1 MKRFYLPLLTLVLA
15 VSCAKETTVEETKE
29 TEGYETEADL
39 DHSVVQGEA
48 IVRFSDEMVS
58 LIEEDLSQGKIVT
71 RSMGLNQALDEIGIT
86 YVRRLFPD
94 AGEYEPRTRREGLHK
109 WYIVNFRTDVPQTRA
124 SAELGSVPGIE
135 YVESHRKV
143 VTGAFNDPDYSKQ
156 WGYANPKGYDINVL
170 PVWNCY
176 TGGNPKVIVAVVD
189 EGVDI
194 THRDLAAN
202 CSEVNYSAISYS
214 GTVVAGNHGTH
225 VAGTVAAVNNNGAG
239 VSGVAGGDAA
249 RGEKGV
255 TIMSCEIL
263 REITTNGKKSYMNG
277 SSAVAIKWAA
287 DHGAV
292 ICQNSWAYSY
302 DRDGDGYL
310 NRSELANALA
320 GEVSA
325 SDKIAIDYFIKYA
338 GCDNEGNQ
346 LADSPMKGG
355 LVVFAAGNENI
366 ANGVPANYEPVVAVA
381 AIDANGDKASYSNYG
396 SFVDIA
402 APGSS
407 IYSTLP
413 GDKYGYL
420 SGTSMACP
428 HVSGAAAL
436 LVSRLGG
443 PGFTCDNLKERLL
456 ATKRKDA
463 VPTTIGGLMDVMG
476 ALTYGQDFVPNKA
489 TDVKAS
495 VVTNRLTLSWP
506 VSGDADGNPA
516 YGYTILIGKD
526 KSSVEAARPTGSIP
540 VDITRAEITTDRRLG
555 EVMSASITDLDF
567 STDYYAKV
575 IGYSYSKTYGAESD
589 IIRFTTG
596 RNNPPVIEIE
606 SDDLT
611 LKSHEIKTL
620 NVTIY
625 DPDGHSFTSSYKAGS
640 IADTYSSFTK
650 SLTINA
656 LHVDAG
662 EYTAELTATDTYGA
676 SSSRQIKYK
685 ILENTP
691 PNKVKDIENMLITSI
706 GKGFTLNLPDYF
718 NDPDGEDLSYNV
730 SVSNP
735 SVLRTSRNETTFS
748 GIVLKDGTTNVT
760 ITAFDSKNAMAKAEF
775 IIVARSADVEYA
787 AYPNPVKNVL
797 KVATGSNLE
806 ALSVKLT
813 SQTGGTAFEG
823 ELEASAFKPAEID
836 LSGYAP
842 GKYQATFRF
851 GGKEYSQTII
861 KK

>member
-1 MKRFYLPLLTLVLA
+1 MYLPLLTLALA
-15 VSCAKETTVEETKE
+15 VSCAKETTVEESKE
-29 TEGYETEADL
+29 TERYETEAETDQ
-39 DHSVVQGEA
+39 SIVQGET

-58 LIEEDLSQGKIVT
+58 LIEDDLNQGKIVT

-86 YVRRLFPD
+86 SVRRLFPE

-135 YVESHRKV
+135 YVESHRKA
-143 VTGAFNDPDYSKQ
+143 VTGSFNDPDYSKQ
-156 WGYANPKGYDINVL
+156 WGYINPKGYDINVL

-176 TGGNPKVIVAVVD
+176 TAGDPKVIVAVVD

-194 THRDLAAN
+194 THGDLAAN
-202 CSEVNYSAISYS
+202 CSKVNYSSISYS
-214 GTVVAGNHGTH
+214 GTVVAGSHGTH

-239 VSGVAGGDAA
+239 VCGVAGGDAA

-263 REITTNGKKSYMNG
+263 REITSGGKKSYRNG

-292 ICQNSWAYSY
+292 ICQNSWAYTY
-302 DRDGDGYL
+302 DRDGNGFLDR
-310 NRSELANALA
+310 NELADALA
-320 GEVSA
+320 GKVSA

-338 GCDNEGNQ
+338 GCDNDGNQ

-355 LVVFAAGNENI
+355 LVVFAAGNDNI
-366 ANGVPANYEPVVAVA
+366 TNGVPANYEPVIAVG
-381 AIDANGDKASYSNYG
+381 AIDANGNKASYSNYG

-407 IYSTLP
+407 IYSTVP
-413 GDKYGYL
+413 GGKYGYL

-436 LVSRLGG
+436 LVSCLGG
-443 PGFTCDNLKERLL
+443 PGFTCDELKERLL

-463 VPTTIGGLMDVMG
+463 VPSTIGGLMDVMG
-476 ALTYGQDFVPNKA
+476 ALTYGQDFVPKEA
-489 TDVKAS
+489 TDLKAS
-495 VVTNRLTLSWP
+495 VVTNGLTLSWP
-506 VSGDADGNPA
+506 VSGDADGHPA
-516 YGYTILIGKD
+516 YGYTILVGKD
-526 KSSVEAARPTGSIP
+526 KSAVEAADPTGSLP
-540 VDITRAEITTDRRLG
+540 DGITRAEVTTDRRLG
-555 EVMSASITDLDF
+555 EVMSAEIRDLDF
-567 STDYYAKV
+567 SATYYAKV

-589 IIRFTTG
+589 IVNFTTG
-596 RNNPPVIEIE
+596 RNNPPVIELE
-606 SDDLT
+606 GDDFT
-611 LKSHEIKTL
+611 LKSHETKTL

-625 DPDGHSFTSSYKAGS
+625 DPDGHSFTTSYKSGS
-640 IADTYSSFTK
+640 IADSYTPFTK

-656 LHVDAG
+656 PYVEAG

-676 SSSRQIKYK
+676 SATRQIRYK
-685 ILENTP
+685 ILENNP
-691 PNKVKDIENMLITSI
+691 PSKVKDIENMLITSI
-706 GKGFTLNLPDYF
+706 GQGFTLDLPDYF
-718 NDPDGEDLSYNV
+718 NDPDGEDLNYNV

-735 SVLRTSRNETTFS
+735 SILKMSRNEIS
-748 GIVLKDGTTNVT
+748 VGGIVLKDGSTTVT
-760 ITAFDSKNAMAKAEF
+760 ITASDSKNAMAKAEF
-775 IIVARSADVEYA
+775 IIVARSEDIEYS
-787 AYPNPVKNVL
+787 AYPNPVKDVL
-797 KVATGSNLE
+797 KVATGRNLE

-823 ELEASAFKPAEID
+823 EFEASAFKPAEID
-836 LSGYAP
+836 LSGCAP